1 MCDDSKYPIRHFEQA
16 DLSEVQEVW
25 KDGFKIYTEEPLSL
39 ICSRI
44 IEKQL
49 NSDMKDITK
58 SYMSVDGA
66 NFWVVEDKMLNPPKI
81 VGIVACVPYE
91 SEEQG
96 VYEMQRLSVRAEYR
110 KKSIGKLLL
119 ETVENYVFEEL
130 EGTKI
135 VITTA
140 MDMTTACRFYERH
153 QYGRTHQI
161 MRDYGIY
168 KTEGF
173 EKQYFAQQFEKT
185 SVQHFSFFS

>member
-1 MCDDSKYPIRHFEQA
+1 MCDDSKYPIRHFEKA

-25 KDGFKIYTEEPLSL
+25 KDGFKIYTEKQLSL

-173 EKQYFAQQFEKT
+173 EKQYFAQQFEKI